1 MQITVAEAA
10 ILDCNQNIVFSE
22 RTSGKRKG
30 NQVGTSSHCGHRRS
44 TSVFFFVVSRVESRG
59 ERQGRE
65 KMEGGYAGV
74 QNDARGGS
82 YSYLRKM
89 QRNSPGSRFAPPNL
103 LHWHQDFASRT
114 LRKKVKKEKDGRL
127 PFSLSLLLSRGALH
141 LPRCIVG
148 GSRSGMFHRARDKV
162 GCVKLVLFQTFFVP
176 EVKRCTCEAR

>member
-74 QNDARGGS
+74 QNDAGGGS

-103 LHWHQDFASRT
+103 LHWWQSRLCIT
-114 LRKKVKKEKDGRL
+114 DTSRKKSQKGKRRRL
-127 PFSLSLLLSRGALH
+127 PFSLSLSLLLSRGVLH

-162 GCVKLVLFQTFFVP
+162 GCVWSKKF
-176 EVKRCTCEAR
+176 RS